1 MLFMLML
8 AITAGHFLKKS
19 GHKYLQE
26 AGLTILIGMIVGL
39 ALRYIEI
46 GVYVSDLS
54 SHFSNVFMILLLPP
68 IIFESGYN
76 MKKKYF
82 FKNVGTVMLY
92 SFLGTFLAI
101 FSSSAMFYMVGQTS
115 LSIEFTWKEAL
126 AFGSLISATD
136 PVSVLSIFKELD
148 ADMNLYTIVFG
159 ESIFND
165 AVAIVMYTT
174 VL

>member
-1 MLFMLML
+1 M
-8 AITAGHFLKKS
+8 
-19 GHKYLQE
+19 
-26 AGLTILIGMIVGL
+26 
-39 ALRYIEI
+39 
-46 GVYVSDLS
+46 YVSDLS

-101 FSSSAMFYMVGQTS
+101 FSSSLMFWLVGQLG
-115 LSIEFTWKEAL
+115 LSIQFTWKEAF

-136 PVSVLSIFKELD
+136 PVSVLAIFKELD
-148 ADMNLYTIVFG
+148 ADMNLYTVVFG

-174 VL
+174 VMQVGNNGLSTTQEIFAAMG

>member
-8 AITAGHFLKKS
+8 AIAAGHYLRKS

-26 AGLTILIGMIVGL
+26 AGLSVLIGMLIGL
-39 ALRYIEI
+39 ILKYIDI
-46 GVYVSDLS
+46 GVYVNQLS
-54 SHFSNVFMILLLPP
+54 QHFNSIFMILLLPP
-68 IIFESGYN
+68 IILESGYN

-92 SFLGTFLAI
+92 AFLGTFIAMLSCSLI
-101 FSSSAMFYMVGQTS
+101 FYFAGKTPFSY
-115 LSIEFTWKEAL
+115 EFTLKESF
-126 AFGSLISATD
+126 AFGALISATD
-136 PVSVLSIFKELD
+136 PVSVLAIFKEMN

-165 AVAIVMYTT
+165 AVAIVMY
-174 VL
+174 